1 METCCSTC
9 NHSLVH
15 QTGNSPSSLSNWKPF
30 IFQMSRKRASYELQS
45 PCPAADAI
53 RHKGARI
60 LSSESIQSTRLS
72 KHELNPF
79 QSGNTTSILNQ
90 MEHLELTS
98 SSNRRK
104 KNRKVK
110 FTSGPQTCSAMS
122 YQSLNSQTCSVVLSR
137 SLKLQITHLDSK
149 TCFVVSY
156 WSLNS

>member
-9 NHSLVH
+9 SHSLVH
-15 QTGNSPSSLSNWKPF
+15 RTGNSPSSLSKFEAVHLPNEPEEK
-30 IFQMSRKRASYELQS
+30 ASYELQS
-45 PCPAADAI
+45 PCPAAYAV
-53 RHKGARI
+53 RHKGARM

-122 YQSLNSQTCSVVLSR
+122 YQSLNSQTCSVVSSR
-137 SLKLQITHLDSK
+137 SLKLQITHLDS
-149 TCFVVSY
+149 
-156 WSLNS
+156 